1 MARMDRWSGRLSS
14 PRSFWAR
21 SAAPPQPR
29 PSAPRTPRSPAT
41 AGSRSAAGKD
51 YNAQAYAVALQA
63 DRKIVS
69 GGIAA
74 VAGLNHFALTRHTPA
89 SGIDT
94 GFGEQGKVITPI
106 GNTGSAAITD
116 LAVLPSGAILALG
129 NARQENEPRIALAR
143 YTSTG
148 ALDASFGN
156 GGKVVDELLADGAIA
171 TTMALAADGSIL
183 VTGQIREGATQ
194 KVFLRRFS
202 ANGTPE
208 LLRTYTVGE
217 TGCATAARIFV
228 RPDASIVLIG
238 GLCKS
243 FVTNGRDVRP
253 RRLRAQARRGR
264 HPPRRVRRQ
273 RHGRLGDRRGGLP
286 DRDRGQPGTVRAA
299 RRPRAR
305 PTSAPSCRRPRSPA

>member
-1 MARMDRWSGRLSS
+1 MV
-14 PRSFWAR
+14 R
-21 SAAPPQPR
+21 SALLAALVLGALCSTAAAAPFGA
-29 PSAPRTPRSPAT
+29 SDT
-41 AGSRSAAGKD
+41 AFSGDGWLTLSGGKD

-156 GGKVVDELLADGAIA
+156 GGKVVDELLADGAVA

-183 VTGQIREGATQ
+183 VTGQIRDGATQ

-228 RPDASIVLIG
+228 A
-238 GLCKS
+238 
-243 FVTNGRDVRP
+243 
-253 RRLRAQARRGR
+253 A
-264 HPPRRVRRQ
+264 
-273 RHGRLGDRRGGLP
+273 GRLDRADRRPL
-286 DRDRGQPGTVRAA
+286 QVVR
-299 RRPRAR
+299 
-305 PTSAPSCRRPRSPA
+305 